1 MARIVEFR
9 IEVELEDE
17 AEVSL
22 SELED
27 MLAELEYVCARRNYG
42 LYDAGIYEDGECL
55 TDAGTFDT
63 ESDTASEHSYQQEH
77 QDFAQDDG
85 YDGILGEG

>member
-1 MARIVEFR
+1 
-9 IEVELEDE
+9 
-17 AEVSL
+17 
-22 SELED
+22 
-27 MLAELEYVCARRNYG
+27 VCARRNYG

-63 ESDTASEHSYQQEH
+63 ESEHSDQ
-77 QDFAQDDG
+77 QDDG

>member
-9 IEVELEDE
+9 IEVELEDD
-17 AEVSL
+17 AAVSL
-22 SELED
+22 GELED
-27 MLAELEYVCARRNYG
+27 TLAELENVCARRNYG

-63 ESDTASEHSYQQEH
+63 ESEHSDQ
-77 QDFAQDDG
+77 QDDG